1 MGGAPAQVNKA
12 DYDVTYSPMRSAIS
26 QAFAMLSVAVAVYL
40 AFLLTQYFLPPHIP
54 RFRIETFF
62 IWFVAVGLLA
72 VVLRAPAADSGSAD
86 EAFPAWQHVALF
98 GVLVLVVVLQYWPAV
113 GVGFLSDDFV
123 ITDWASR
130 REWIHAAET
139 GFVRPVVPMTWGLLS
154 FLPFTWSDTLHG
166 FNLLLHALNA
176 AMLAAIGLKL
186 GLNRA
191 SAVAAAF
198 LFVTMSSLTEAVVW
212 ISGMQDV
219 LMTTL
224 AVGAVL
230 AVLGLRALPQETP
243 LRAGTAVVLT
253 VIALGVKETAVAIP
267 VLAWLAAWATPYG
280 IGRGTRRRTLYT
292 MTTVAILYVAIRVAA
307 GIPSGYS
314 QGIGRY
320 FLKQLTVEPFAGLG
334 APWSWSWSQAHPWA
348 GLSRILIIALVAA
361 GFLLLRRRD
370 GRLAVTGIA
379 AAWVL
384 VAVLPVFS
392 LFHVSATLEGSRYL
406 YLPAAGFALL
416 LAVLLGTLAGRLSAS
431 VAPVIISLGVIALAL
446 PSLAATRV
454 EIERWNEAAKL
465 RDQILDSY
473 VKVVPPGSCSTF
485 VTEGVVDNSDGAYVL
500 RNGFAQALKEMGAPI
515 DPGVGS
521 PCRVGWTDHLVVRQ

>member
-1 MGGAPAQVNKA
+1 
-12 DYDVTYSPMRSAIS
+12 MRSVIS
-26 QAFAMLSVAVAVYL
+26 RALAVLSAAVAVYL

-62 IWFVAVGLLA
+62 MWFVAVGLLA
-72 VVLRAPAADSGSAD
+72 VALRTPAADATRAGETFLARQY
-86 EAFPAWQHVALF
+86 FALF
-98 GVLVLVVVLQYWPAV
+98 GILALIVVLQYGAAV

-123 ITDWASR
+123 IADWASR

-154 FLPFTWSDTLHG
+154 FLPFAWPETLHM

-186 GLNRA
+186 GLDRA
-191 SAVAAAF
+191 SAVGAAF
-198 LFVTMSSLTEAVVW
+198 LFVTMSSLTEAIVW

-219 LMTTL
+219 LMATL
-224 AVGAVL
+224 ALGAVL

-253 VIALGVKETAVAIP
+253 AIALGVKETAVSIP

-307 GIPSGYS
+307 GIASDYS
-314 QGIGRY
+314 RGIGRY
-320 FLKQLTVEPFAGLG
+320 FFKQLTVEPFAGLG
-334 APWSWSWSQAHPWA
+334 APWSSAWSEAHPWA
-348 GLSRILIIALVAA
+348 GLSRIVIVALIAA
-361 GFLLLRRRD
+361 SIFVLRRRD
-370 GRLAVTGIA
+370 GRLAVAVIS
-379 AAWVL
+379 AAWVFIS
-384 VAVLPVFS
+384 VLPVFS

-416 LAVLLGTLAGRLSAS
+416 LALLFGTLAQRVNAS
-431 VAPVIISLGVIALAL
+431 IAPVVMSIGVVVLAI
-446 PSLAATRV
+446 PSLAATPA
-454 EIERWNEAAKL
+454 EIARWNEAAKT
-465 RDQILDSY
+465 RDQILGSY
-473 VKVVPPGSCSTF
+473 VKVVPPDFCSTF
-485 VTEGVVDNSDGAYVL
+485 VTEGVVDNIDGAYVL
-500 RNGFAQALKEMGAPI
+500 RNGFSQALKEMGSPT
-515 DPGVGS
+515 DPAAGS
-521 PCRVGWTDHLVVRQ
+521 PCRVSWTDHLVVRQ

>member
-1 MGGAPAQVNKA
+1 
-12 DYDVTYSPMRSAIS
+12 MRPAIS
-26 QAFAMLSVAVAVYL
+26 RGFAVLSAAVAVYL

-62 IWFVAVGLLA
+62 IWFVAVGLLG
-72 VVLRAPAADSGSAD
+72 VVLRAPAADSSAAD
-86 EAFPAWQHVALF
+86 ETFLAWQYVALF
-98 GVLVLVVVLQYWPAV
+98 GVLLLMAGLQYWTGL

-123 ITDWASR
+123 IADWASR

-139 GFVRPVVPMTWGLLS
+139 GFVRPVVPMAWGLLS
-154 FLPFTWSDTLHG
+154 FLPFTWSETLHG

-191 SAVAAAF
+191 SAVAAGF

-224 AVGAVL
+224 ALGAVL

-253 VIALGVKETAVAIP
+253 AIALGVKETAVAIP

-307 GIPSGYS
+307 GIPSEYS

-320 FLKQLTVEPFAGLG
+320 FFKQLTVEPFAGLG
-334 APWSWSWSQAHPWA
+334 APWSSSWSQAHPWA
-348 GLSRILIIALVAA
+348 GISRILIVALVAA
-361 GFLLLRRRD
+361 GFLIFRRRD
-370 GRLAVTGIA
+370 GRLAVA
-379 AAWVL
+379 AVSASWVL

-416 LAVLLGTLAGRLSAS
+416 LAVLLGAAAGRLKPSI
-431 VAPVIISLGVIALAL
+431 APLIISLGVVVLSI

-454 EIERWNEAAKL
+454 EIGRWNEAAQL
-465 RDQILDSY
+465 RDQILGSF
-473 VKVVPPGSCSTF
+473 VKVVPPDFCSTF
-485 VTEGVVDNSDGAYVL
+485 VAEGSVDNFDGAYVL
-500 RNGFAQALKEMGAPI
+500 RNGFAQALKEMGSAT
-515 DPGVGS
+515 VSVTGS
-521 PCRVGWTDHLVVRQ
+521 PCRISWTDHLVVRQ

>member
-1 MGGAPAQVNKA
+1 
-12 DYDVTYSPMRSAIS
+12 MRSACFRAAAALTVGLAI
-26 QAFAMLSVAVAVYL
+26 YL

-62 IWFVAVGLLA
+62 MWFVAVGLLT
-72 VVLRAPAADSGSAD
+72 VILRAPGSDPGHPD
-86 EAFPAWQHVALF
+86 ETFLAWQSLALF
-98 GVLVLVVVLQYWPAV
+98 GVFAVVVLLQYSNAI

-123 ITDWASR
+123 IADWASR

-154 FLPFTWSDTLHG
+154 FLPFTWPATLHV

-176 AMLAAIGLKL
+176 SLLTAIGLKL

-191 SAVAAAF
+191 SAVAAGLIFA
-198 LFVTMSSLTEAVVW
+198 TMSSLTEAVVW

-219 LMTTL
+219 LMATCAL
-224 AVGAVL
+224 GAVL
-230 AVLGLRALPQETP
+230 AVLGLRALPNETP

-253 VIALGVKETAVAIP
+253 AIAMGVKETAVAIP
-267 VLAWLAAWATPYG
+267 VLAWIAAWATPYG
-280 IGRGTRRRTLYT
+280 IGRGTRRRTLFT

-320 FLKQLTVEPFAGLG
+320 FFKQLTVEPFAGLG
-334 APWSWSWSQAHPWA
+334 APWSSSWAQANPWA
-348 GLSRILIIALVAA
+348 GLSRILIVAIIAA
-361 GFLLLRRRD
+361 GFLMFRRRD
-370 GRLAVTGIA
+370 GRLGVSLVA

-416 LAVLLGTLAGRLSAS
+416 LAVLLSA
-431 VAPVIISLGVIALAL
+431 VARPVGATIAPFAVAAGVIVVAL

-454 EIERWNEAAKL
+454 EIIRWSEAANL
-465 RDQILDSY
+465 RDQILNSY
-473 VKVVPPGSCSTF
+473 VKVVPPDFCSTF
-485 VTEGVVDNSDGAYVL
+485 VAEGVVDNVDGAYVL
-500 RNGFAQALKEMGAPI
+500 RNGFSQALREMGAPT
-515 DPGVGS
+515 DPTSGA
-521 PCRVGWTDHLVVRQ
+521 PCRVTWTDHLIVRQ